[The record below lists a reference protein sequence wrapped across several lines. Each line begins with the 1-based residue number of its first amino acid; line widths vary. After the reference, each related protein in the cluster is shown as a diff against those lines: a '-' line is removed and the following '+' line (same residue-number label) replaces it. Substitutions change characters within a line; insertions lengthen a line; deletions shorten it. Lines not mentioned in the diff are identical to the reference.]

1 MSLVQHV
8 SAVEGHDR
16 EPLNDD
22 WEERASLQ
30 LGRQRSRAGS
40 FSLSY
45 DPTPLALQKPAE
57 KLEPLGAVEVS
68 QNVRLG
74 KLDAPS
80 MRCRLKASRAD
91 LVIQRK

>member
-8 SAVEGHDR
+8 SAVEGIDR

-45 DPTPLALQKPAE
+45 DPIPLAIQKPVE
-57 KLEPLGAVEVS
+57 KLEPLGAYEVS
-68 QNVRLG
+68 KNVRLG
-74 KLDAPS
+74 KSDA
-80 MRCRLKASRAD
+80 ASVRY
-91 LVIQRK
+91 